1 MRFGII
7 ENEHLA
13 GHTFQT
19 AGAIV
24 RMALEARQIWFWL
37 AALVALLLGLALFKD
52 ILLPFVA
59 GMLLA
64 YFLNPLVERLQRYGL
79 SRTMAAALIVGVA
92 GLMVVTALV
101 VLAPVL
107 ANQAQQLAIALPG
120 DIERARLALEK
131 FAQERMGSHFAELQ
145 GAIDSAVAELKNNG
159 TSLLSA
165 VAATLWSRGAAL
177 INLLSVVLITPLVV
191 FYLLVDWHPLLERV
205 RLWLPRDHAATIE
218 QLAADINDAVAAFV
232 RGQGAVCLCLG
243 LFYALALSLIG
254 LNYGAIAGLATGL
267 LAFVP
272 MVGWVVGTVI
282 ALIIAIVQFAPQ
294 WTPVL
299 LTLGVMAGGMAL
311 DTAVLSPRLVGQKVG
326 LHPVWLIFA
335 LFAFSSLFGFV
346 GTLIAVP
353 VSAAIAVLARFG
365 ISSYLQSSVYRGH
378 EAPTSPMRGERPS

>member
-1 MRFGII
+1 
-7 ENEHLA
+7 
-13 GHTFQT
+13 
-19 AGAIV
+19 
-24 RMALEARQIWFWL
+24 MALEARQIWFWL
-37 AALVALLLGLALFKD
+37 AALVALVLGLAVFKD

-64 YFLNPLVERLQRYGL
+64 FFLNPLVERLQGLGL

-92 GLMVVTALV
+92 GSLAAAALI

-107 ANQAQQLAIALPG
+107 ANQAQLLAVSLPG
-120 DIERARLALEK
+120 DIERVRLALEK
-131 FAQERMGSHFAELQ
+131 FAQERMGSHFAVLQ
-145 GAIDSAVAELKNNG
+145 GAIDSAIAELKNNG
-159 TSLLSA
+159 AGLLSA
-165 VAATLWSRGAAL
+165 SAAALWSRGAAL

-205 RLWLPRDHAATIE
+205 QLWLPRDHAATIE
-218 QLAADINDAVAAFV
+218 QLASDINNAVAAFI

-243 LFYALALSLIG
+243 IFYAIALSLIG

-272 MVGWVVGTVI
+272 MVGWVVGTVV
-282 ALIIAIVQFAPQ
+282 ALTLAIVQFAPQ

-299 LTLGVMAGGMAL
+299 LTLAVMVGGLAL

-353 VSAAIAVLARFG
+353 VSAAIAVLARFA
-365 ISSYLQSSVYRGH
+365 INSYLQSSVYRGH
-378 EAPTSPMRGERPS
+378 APAAALHDETPS